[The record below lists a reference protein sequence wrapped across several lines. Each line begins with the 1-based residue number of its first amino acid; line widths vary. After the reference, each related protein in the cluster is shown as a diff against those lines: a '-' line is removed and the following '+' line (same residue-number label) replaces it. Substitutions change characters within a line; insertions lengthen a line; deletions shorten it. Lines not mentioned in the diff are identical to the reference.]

1 MPKLLLPSTGNTDA
15 NSTAGGGRSGP
26 APHWPGPLDEER
38 PGACAAGPSTPWL
51 PPRSDRLS
59 CSPTPSPRVRPG
71 ACRRPVAAA
80 LAEAR
85 RSNGRQRARWTGV
98 HGFLQPASGPNCT
111 VQIRSHAPTR
121 RSSGGPGKK
130 GRGSRH
136 RPLSFRPESRP
147 GGRAQDQFSRVDR
160 ASADEIVAGSSDR
173 SFCWRSMCPLGFEI
187 KV

>member
-80 LAEAR
+80 LAEAC
-85 RSNGRQRARWTGV
+85 RSNGQQRARWTGV

-121 RSSGGPGKK
+121 RSSGGLGKK
-130 GRGSRH
+130 GADHAIGRSR
-136 RPLSFRPESRP
+136 
-147 GGRAQDQFSRVDR
+147 
-160 ASADEIVAGSSDR
+160 SDR
-173 SFCWRSMCPLGFEI
+173 KADLAVELRISSVGWIGQVRTRSWQDHQTVRFVGARCAL
-187 KV
+187 